1 MTAIEN
7 GSSSGSVVIGIGW
20 WAPVVEEV
28 VRVQWRSDG
37 LETKGVLAEVETVR
51 EVVGTSVRIAQ

>member
-7 GSSSGSVVIGIGW
+7 GSSRGSVVIGIRW
-20 WAPVVEEV
+20 RPPVVEEV
-28 VRVQWRSDG
+28 VRAQWRGDG
-37 LETKGVLAEVETVR
+37 LETKGILAEVETVR